1 MGSNRIYLH
10 IIYLTIP
17 FFYAILYI
25 MKGAKGM
32 KRDWVERLLTGI
44 LIFAILAVHF
54 FLGDFLFGRHEVE
67 TYTVD
72 CEVIAKYVKDG
83 EGCYVSFRNN
93 EVHGDCFVKYEMWQ
107 KMGEGDWVEIEIQEL
122 ENYLKSWNEYEIVG
136 LAQER

>member
-1 MGSNRIYLH
+1 M
-10 IIYLTIP
+10 TIP
-17 FFYAILYI
+17 FFYAILYTV
-25 MKGAKGM
+25 KGAKGM

-72 CEVIAKYVKDG
+72 CEVLTKYVKDG
-83 EGCYVSFRNN
+83 EGCYISFRND
-93 EVHGDCFVKYEMWQ
+93 EVYGECFIKYEMWRELS
-107 KMGEGDWVEIEIQEL
+107 EGDWVEIEIREL
-122 ENYLKSWNEYEIVG
+122 ENYLKSWNEYDIVG